1 MRYTVRPTTAG
12 NQDALAFPK
21 DFSREYPNLFRGRYD
36 VHPLSA
42 DTFLL
47 TPQVEAEPKADED
60 DPVFGIFLGFLEQ
73 QMQARPDLI
82 TPLAPAD
89 IAGLDDLLRGVPS
102 GDEVNWE
109 EASRL
114 S

>member
-1 MRYTVRPTTAG
+1 MYTARPTTAG
-12 NQDALAFPK
+12 NQDALAFPQ
-21 DFSREYPNLFRGRYD
+21 DFSREYPDLFRGQCD

-47 TPQVEAEPKADED
+47 TTHVEAESGADQD

-73 QMQARPDLI
+73 QIQARPDVI
-82 TPLAPAD
+82 MPLGSAD
-89 IAGLDDLLRGVPS
+89 IAGLDELLGDVPS
-102 GDEVNWE
+102 GDDVNWD
-109 EASRL
+109 AFRL